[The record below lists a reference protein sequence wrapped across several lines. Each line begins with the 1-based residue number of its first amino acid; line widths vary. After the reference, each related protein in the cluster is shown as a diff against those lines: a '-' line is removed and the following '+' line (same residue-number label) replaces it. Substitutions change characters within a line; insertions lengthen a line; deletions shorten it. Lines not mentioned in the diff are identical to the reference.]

1 MEVLNALLNDA
12 LGTES
17 ESYIGIDGIK
27 KCYNALEK
35 LSKEDKAALIVF
47 LYFFPNDSSSEKN
60 TESFWFI
67 KYEKEKNYNEYE
79 FAKDLLKIY
88 SQYTKEKNYESFE
101 SKILEKIKLFKNS
114 KLIGDFLSILE
125 EFDERIL
132 AIISY
137 ITKDPSYFEDAFEL
151 FISSGKI
158 QTFSFIKNA
167 RNYLTKRKLVLDLKK
182 GLHLIGIYSNELEEV
197 KSSNKKLTNELEEV
211 KSSNKNLT
219 NKIIGLEDENSG
231 LKNNN
236 KRLMNV
242 ALDLEKAVSN
252 LEKDNAKLKNNISVL
267 KNNIS
272 VLNKKVGD
280 LQINNN
286 KMEGEIK
293 ALKKDSIEKEKKIGE
308 MNERLEQIDLRDT
321 VKLSIRYL
329 YKVFLSKFP
338 SEVNFTEKIWEQID
352 EVKKILSKPEFK
364 DFCFIPEFIDMITF
378 DKLAHFNHIAH
389 DSTKKKRN
397 FKNIKKYMQKY
408 SNFDLEKVTS
418 FLENLPHINEF
429 INLNLLFY
437 LDQGKVD
444 AEFQKTITYAD
455 IYKTIFETKKEE
467 EKKSD

>member
-60 TESFWFI
+60 TESFWLI

-252 LEKDNAKLKNNISVL
+252 FEKDNVKL

-389 DSTKKKRN
+389 DSTKKKEILKILKNTCRN
-397 FKNIKKYMQKY
+397 IQTLIWKK
-408 SNFDLEKVTS
+408 L
-418 FLENLPHINEF
+418 LPF
-429 INLNLLFY
+429 
-437 LDQGKVD
+437 
-444 AEFQKTITYAD
+444 
-455 IYKTIFETKKEE
+455 
-467 EKKSD
+467 

>member
-1 MEVLNALLNDA
+1 M
-12 LGTES
+12 
-17 ESYIGIDGIK
+17 I
-27 KCYNALEK
+27 
-35 LSKEDKAALIVF
+35 
-47 LYFFPNDSSSEKN
+47 
-60 TESFWFI
+60 
-67 KYEKEKNYNEYE
+67 
-79 FAKDLLKIY
+79 
-88 SQYTKEKNYESFE
+88 
-101 SKILEKIKLFKNS
+101 
-114 KLIGDFLSILE
+114 
-125 EFDERIL
+125 
-132 AIISY
+132 
-137 ITKDPSYFEDAFEL
+137 

-167 RNYLTKRKLVLDLKK
+167 SNYLTKRKLVLDIKK
-182 GLHLIGIYSNELEEV
+182 GLHLIGIYSNELEEVKSSNKKLTNELEEV

-389 DSTKKKRN
+389 DSTKKK
-397 FKNIKKYMQKY
+397 KK
-408 SNFDLEKVTS
+408 F
-418 FLENLPHINEF
+418 
-429 INLNLLFY
+429 
-437 LDQGKVD
+437 
-444 AEFQKTITYAD
+444 
-455 IYKTIFETKKEE
+455 
-467 EKKSD
+467 

>member
-60 TESFWFI
+60 TESFWLI

-182 GLHLIGIYSNELEEV
+182 GLHLIGIYS
-197 KSSNKKLTNELEEV
+197 NELEEV

-378 DKLAHFNHIAH
+378 DKLAILTILHMIQR
-389 DSTKKKRN
+389 KKKK
-397 FKNIKKYMQKY
+397 F
-408 SNFDLEKVTS
+408 
-418 FLENLPHINEF
+418 
-429 INLNLLFY
+429 
-437 LDQGKVD
+437 
-444 AEFQKTITYAD
+444 
-455 IYKTIFETKKEE
+455 
-467 EKKSD
+467 